1 MTFRDAMT
9 CGEKVLTLSNVIDA
23 KNDAWLLL
31 AYACKIDRTFFYMH
45 MDEELSDEIGRAHV

>member
-9 CGEKVLTLSNVIDA
+9 CGEKVLTLSNVVDA

-31 AYACKIDRTFFYMH
+31 AEA
-45 MDEELSDEIGRAHV
+45 